1 MTPRRLL
8 AALAG
13 VLLGMSGVFAL
24 PAGPAN
30 AHAALIRTSPSQG
43 SVVQQAPRDIVITF
57 SEVVTPVR
65 EKIKVIGPDGTRV
78 DRGSPT
84 ISGDDMHI
92 PLRADTQR
100 GTYVVGYRVISADG
114 HPVGAAF
121 TYSLGAPSQNNA
133 TADATSGGHTDSVVA
148 TGVSVSNFLGYA
160 GLILVVGPALVLML
174 LWPRRLERRGP
185 TRLAYGGLGL
195 LALATVLE
203 LYLEVPYSIGSG
215 IFGISGGDLGTE
227 LVDRYG
233 VAHLVR
239 LGVIAAAAVLL
250 RPALAG
256 VGARWQRWTLAVLGA
271 AAAATFGVA
280 GHPGTSVA
288 PTLTVVADAV
298 HLGGVA
304 IWVGGLIV
312 LAVFLL
318 RQADTDE
325 LSAILPVWSDWA
337 AASVAALVLAGTA
350 QALVQ
355 IGSVSALLHTTYGK
369 LVLLKVG
376 LLAIVLVV
384 AAFSRRLVRRG
395 VRDTGGL
402 DTGGLDAGEL
412 DAGGLDAGGLSTGE
426 MGGDDVGGDDM
437 GGGEADAYGAG
448 ADGMGGDGAG
458 AGGAPDREVG
468 RRLRRT
474 VLAEVAGAVVII
486 GVAAVL
492 VQTTPARTQAA
503 VDGGTGQNGVVSAT
517 MTSSLYQ
524 LQFDVEPAQTGP
536 NDIHLYAYTPQGA
549 ALKVVEWKVSA
560 ALPAQSIEPIAAVL
574 TPITDSHEIGQITLP
589 VAGQWTF
596 SFTLRTTDID
606 EATVTTTVK
615 VT

>member
-8 AALAG
+8 VALAG
-13 VLLGMSGVFAL
+13 VLLGVSGVFAL
-24 PAGPAN
+24 PAGPAS
-30 AHAALIRTSPSQG
+30 AHAALIRTSPTQG

-84 ISGDDMHI
+84 ISGDDMRI
-92 PLRADTQR
+92 PLRTDTQR

-195 LALATVLE
+195 LALATVLQ
-203 LYLEVPYSIGSG
+203 LYLEVPYSVGSG
-215 IFGISGGDLGTE
+215 IFGISGSDLGTE

-239 LGVIAAAAVLL
+239 LGVIAVAAVLL

-256 VGARWQRWTLAVLGA
+256 LGARWQRWTLAVLGV

-312 LAVFLL
+312 LAAFLL

-355 IGSVSALLHTTYGK
+355 IGSVGALLHTTYGK

-376 LLAIVLVV
+376 LLVIVLVV

-395 VRDTGGL
+395 VRD
-402 DTGGLDAGEL
+402 
-412 DAGGLDAGGLSTGE
+412 AGGLDATLLDAGE
-426 MGGDDVGGDDM
+426 VGGDEV
-437 GGGEADAYGAG
+437 EAVEVDAYGAG
-448 ADGMGGDGAG
+448 VDGMDGDGAG
-458 AGGAPDREVG
+458 VDEAPDREVG

-517 MTSSLYQ
+517 MSSYLYQ
-524 LQFDVEPAQTGP
+524 LQFDMEPAQTGP

-549 ALKVVEWKVSA
+549 PLKVVEWKVSA
-560 ALPAQSIEPIAAVL
+560 GLPAQSIEPIAAVL
-574 TPITDSHEIGQITLP
+574 TPITDFHEIGQITLP